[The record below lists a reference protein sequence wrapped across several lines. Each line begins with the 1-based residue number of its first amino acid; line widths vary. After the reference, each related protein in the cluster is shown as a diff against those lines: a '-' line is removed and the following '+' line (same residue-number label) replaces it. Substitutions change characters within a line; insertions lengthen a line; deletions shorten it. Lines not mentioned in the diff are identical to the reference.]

1 MIDHLSSKFC
11 AAAELACNVSIAET
25 AAIIITR
32 MTASQTTKC
41 KQRDNAEDRTAFQ
54 GHPRTPG
61 IKSAFCALLHRSIRS
76 RSSAGVV
83 EAKKSQVDRAV
94 SQSWNF
100 VTAAPAKIQRKPS
113 AGNLGKRLQTARLP

>member
-41 KQRDNAEDRTAFQ
+41 KQRDNAEDTNSVPGA
-54 GHPRTPG
+54 PRTPG
-61 IKSAFCALLHRSIRS
+61 IKAAFCALVDRSIRS
-76 RSSAGVV
+76 RSPACSELTQSDASSAEWTIAVQR
-83 EAKKSQVDRAV
+83 SLRAGLRHLSKTRPWNDV
-94 SQSWNF
+94 SGS
-100 VTAAPAKIQRKPS
+100 
-113 AGNLGKRLQTARLP
+113 